1 MGPERE
7 ILERVAAD
15 GEDRDRP
22 LASPLAYD
30 VWLHDIRGGHNVGSV
45 MRIVDAMGLG
55 AVHRSGFTP
64 GPDVAAVRAAAMGCE
79 TWIPNHAHATARDF
93 LLWLENERATAT
105 RAGRPTPALIGL
117 ETTPD
122 AATLGDFDWPRAG
135 VLLVGNE
142 ELGIEPESLRHC
154 DHVIRIPLYGR
165 KASMNLATAF
175 AIVAHDLRT
184 RADRR

>member
-64 GPDVAAVRAAAMGCE
+64 GPDVAAVRAAA
-79 TWIPNHAHATARDF
+79 IAARSVAPVVVTSSIT
-93 LLWLENERATAT
+93 RTRRPASAAT
-105 RAGRPTPALIGL
+105 RTRWRP
-117 ETTPD
+117 
-122 AATLGDFDWPRAG
+122 
-135 VLLVGNE
+135 
-142 ELGIEPESLRHC
+142 
-154 DHVIRIPLYGR
+154 
-165 KASMNLATAF
+165 
-175 AIVAHDLRT
+175 
-184 RADRR
+184 